1 MVSIL
6 MQYHASC
13 RHSFQRLQ
21 ALAAGTCQLVTLLLK
36 LPFALIT
43 LLYGLMTQRL
53 SFLGAARARHF
64 QVIPPSL
71 LSIYLFNQKQTKL
84 FTLVNA

>member
-21 ALAAGTCQLVTLLLK
+21 VLLAGTCHLVTLLTQ
-36 LPFALIT
+36 PFALIT
-43 LLYGLMTQRL
+43 LLYALMTQSL
-53 SFLGAARARHF
+53 SFIGAARGRHF
-64 QVIPPSL
+64 HVIPPSL